1 MMTKQQRFASL
12 YITLVCKRFKQEIM
26 DEVGQ
31 EFLVTKTIQELETV
45 KTDNVL
51 FVGMYLTSDDKVKL
65 ILC

>member
-1 MMTKQQRFASL
+1 
-12 YITLVCKRFKQEIM
+12 M

-31 EFLVTKTIQELETV
+31 EFLVTKTIQELETE
-45 KTDNVL
+45 KTDNIL

>member
-1 MMTKQQRFASL
+1 MMTTQRFASL
-12 YITLVCKRFKQEIM
+12 YIILVCKRFKQEIM

-31 EFLVTKTIQELETV
+31 EFLVTKTIQELETE

-65 ILC
+65 TLC